1 MLHTCGDPRRRPAY
15 AKARQGAADIYRHVP
30 QWYYQHMFHFYFYA
44 TSNIPITGVSEMVDP
59 PNYEALNTKMI

>member
-1 MLHTCGDPRRRPAY
+1 
-15 AKARQGAADIYRHVP
+15 
-30 QWYYQHMFHFYFYA
+30 MFHFYFYA